1 MANSLAL
8 ECKYHLLWDNEDRL
22 LHFGSNVR
30 AAVVYT
36 ELHVQTEG
44 KHFRERGAAAC
55 KQQARPGRTY
65 TLSPLL
71 TRQKSDGPFQ
81 PSAAVR
87 ALITGPTCLL
97 GG

>member
-8 ECKYHLLWDNEDRL
+8 ECKYHLLWDNQDCL

-30 AAVVYT
+30 AAVYI
-36 ELHVQTEG
+36 LSSMCKLKG
-44 KHFRERGAAAC
+44 SISERGATAC
-55 KQQARPGRTY
+55 KQQARPGRTFI
-65 TLSPLL
+65 LSPLL
-71 TRQKSDGPFQ
+71 TRQKSDGPFW